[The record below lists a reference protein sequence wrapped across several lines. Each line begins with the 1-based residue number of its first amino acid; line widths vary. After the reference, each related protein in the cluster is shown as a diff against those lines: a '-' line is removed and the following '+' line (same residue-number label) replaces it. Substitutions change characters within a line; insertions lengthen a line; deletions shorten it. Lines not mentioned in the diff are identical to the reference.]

1 MRKSYWLAAALL
13 LTGCGGGGTSKAV
26 EACSVELADRLTGK
40 TFALDKADMAAKA
53 KPEADNV
60 VTISSTVTFDAGLP
74 GEYKQAY
81 ECKTRMDGDSASVIS
96 LNFSW

>member
-1 MRKSYWLAAALL
+1 MRKCYGLVAVLL
-13 LTGCGGGGTSKAV
+13 LSGCGGGGTDKAV
-26 EACSVELADRLTGK
+26 EACSAELANRLTGK

-53 KPEADNV
+53 KTEADV
-60 VTISSTVTFDAGLP
+60 VTIASTVTFDAGLP

-81 ECKTRMDGDSASVIS
+81 ECKSRMDGDNASVIS